1 MLEEATRTLE
11 TLRNM
16 PLIRGFTG
24 APEGIRTPNLLIRS
38 QMLYPLSYGRFWTSV
53 SGGPAPPSGEPCC
66 LQERWH
72 RAVRHPIAGRIRHCR
87 ATIGGE
93 SLLCAELLLG
103 HHHLER
109 AVVALTLRP
118 ADHEGQ

>member
-38 QMLYPLSYGRFWTSV
+38 QMLYPLSYGRSRPSV
-53 SGGPAPPSGEPCC
+53 SGTPGG
-66 LQERWH
+66 
-72 RAVRHPIAGRIRHCR
+72 RAGVSN
-87 ATIGGE
+87 GGM
-93 SLLCAELLLG
+93 
-103 HHHLER
+103 
-109 AVVALTLRP
+109 
-118 ADHEGQ
+118 